1 MSNVVTWNADADGF
15 WDEATN
21 WSGGVVPADGDTV
34 VIDRPA
40 GNFVITVRTTTANVS
55 SCPPTEQLS

>member
-1 MSNVVTWNADADGF
+1 MTNVVTWNVDADGF

-21 WSGGVVPADGDTV
+21 WSGGVVPADGDAV

-40 GNFVITVRTTTANVS
+40 GNFVITVRTRPPTCRR
-55 SCPPTEQLS
+55 CPPPSKSS